1 MTTFVGFT
9 VYFLVSNKEANSS
22 RNDEIHLPT
31 MPSGELEMN
40 VFLKELAV
48 ELTGEDL
55 KIMKHLLTGMY

>member
-1 MTTFVGFT
+1 
-9 VYFLVSNKEANSS
+9 VSNTEANSS

-48 ELTGEDL
+48 ELTGDDL

>member
-9 VYFLVSNKEANSS
+9 VYFLVSNQEANSS

-31 MPSGELEMN
+31 MISGELEMN